1 MSSAYRGVSWYTKNG
16 VWVAQMTHDKK
27 HGGDGKQ
34 KFLGIYYD
42 ERSAALAV
50 DAFIRERMP
59 GQAAKLNFPDMDPQV
74 FAQELAQAEER
85 RRALCGARSRRLY
98 SRAHARSD
106 GKAEFPGHGPAGPRS
121 GARSGQGTTTTYA
134 RFEARKSDFK
144 ILWRE
149 LGRDKRGVES

>member
-59 GQAAKLNFPDMDPQV
+59 GQAAKLNFPDMDPRDL
-74 FAQELAQAEER
+74 ARELAQAIDSQR
-85 RRALCGARSRRLY
+85 RKRHESKRRTGIRSRFLGV
-98 SRAHARSD
+98 SWCAGSD
-106 GKAEFPGHGPAGPRS
+106 MWAAPN
-121 GARSGQGTTTTYA
+121 
-134 RFEARKSDFK
+134 
-144 ILWRE
+144 L
-149 LGRDKRGVES
+149 